1 MSAGE
6 FLAVLVIFTIMFG
19 IISISTLKYAYHRKR
34 QDEEQS
40 RSERE
45 MPKECGLKAQIREA
59 VVEVMAEE
67 KAKQSEDTAMK
78 FGYYHRGQWTYGG
91 LGSERK
97 PPCSTITECHYGK
110 EPLRYVEYDLSDVPV
125 AQMVEELRKRKDVA
139 AKRIGHGEYVNVQF
153 SNLPSVDIVN
163 NSFGIVGPAEVI
175 VIECE
180 KGDDE

>member
-6 FLAVLVIFTIMFG
+6 FLAVLVIFTTLFG
-19 IISISTLKYAYHRKR
+19 TVTVYALKYAHHRKQ

-59 VVEVMAEE
+59 VVEVLAEE
-67 KAKQSEDTAMK
+67 KAKQSEDTVMK
-78 FGYYHRGQWTYGG
+78 FGYYHRGQWSYGG
-91 LGSERK
+91 LGSECK

-125 AQMVEELRKRKDVA
+125 AQMVEELRKRKRDV
-139 AKRIGHGEYVNVQF
+139 GGVSYVDPGEF
-153 SNLPSVDIVN
+153 VDIKFTRMN
-163 NSFGIVGPAEVI
+163 DGESTSFGLTGPAEVI
-175 VIECE
+175 VIRHE